1 MVRKQIILAIREIHN
16 TLRSINLL
24 TSFLDSLLVF
34 LLAVITLLLISLQWY
49 WALIP
54 FIGYFIFHYIHLQKK
69 VNLVLVEEK
78 TPSLQEELRT
88 SADNLDKDNEI
99 VNALHEEVL
108 AKMRNIRVSDFI
120 DFRRVS
126 RRLMIITL
134 LSFLVLLF
142 AAFNVSF
149 LDVNDLVNN
158 LQNQDSSRSPY
169 NDESFPEEENREGAG
184 ASIFGEESIAELGKE
199 ELALQ
204 FNPVATELDLNQ
216 VNDPKELQ
224 FNRNPYTGELVEASI
239 DRSFETDPGYVKE
252 NKDVVQRYFQGIA
265 TT

>member
-1 MVRKQIILAIREIHN
+1 MVRKQIILAIREIHA

-24 TSFLDSLLVF
+24 TCLLDSLLVF
-34 LLAVITLLLISLQWY
+34 LLSIILLLLISLPWS

-54 FIGYFIFHYIHLQKK
+54 FGAYFLFHFKNLQRQ
-69 VNLVLVEEK
+69 VNLTLVEEK
-78 TPSLQEELRT
+78 TPTLQEELRT

-120 DFRRVS
+120 DFRKVS
-126 RRLMIITL
+126 RRLLVITL
-134 LSFLVLLF
+134 LSFLILLF

-158 LQNQDSSRSPY
+158 FQDQNRRSPY
-169 NDESFPEEENREGAG
+169 EDESYPEEENRAGAG
-184 ASIFGEESIAELGKE
+184 GSIFGEESIAELGSE
-199 ELALQ
+199 ELQLQ
-204 FNPVATELDLNQ
+204 FNPVATELDLSQ
-216 VNDPKELQ
+216 VDKPKDVE
-224 FNRNPYTGELVEASI
+224 FNRNPFTGELAAST
-239 DRSFETDPGYVKE
+239 DRSFETDSQFVQE
-252 NKDVVQRYFQGIA
+252 NKEVVQLYFQGIA